1 MPVPID
7 YVIMTQTSASQ
18 PPGSGLSCTCSSR
31 FHNRIYITGNKSQRI
46 LLSVFSGF
54 DCGTTATMSMRTWAS
69 VNEECK
75 TTENAP
81 ETNTVQLTDAT
92 VKRVD
97 WSWKTIQAKYLAS
110 QYSHRHQQS
119 ASIRSTRELAFT
131 PPTERSVAWPNIK
144 PKLYDTAPGSR
155 LTSRR
160 SSVVRRA
167 ILTLK
172 SRKLV
177 RLKLMP
183 HVFVPT
189 PRT

>member
-1 MPVPID
+1 MPVPIG

-18 PPGSGLSCTCSSR
+18 PPRSGPSCTCSTR

-54 DCGTTATMSMRTWAS
+54 DCDTTATMSMMTWAS
-69 VNEECK
+69 VNEECE
-75 TTENAP
+75 TTEIAP
-81 ETNTVQLTDAT
+81 ETDTVHFTDAT

-97 WSWKTIQAKYLAS
+97 WSWKTVQAKYLAS

-119 ASIRSTRELAFT
+119 SSIRSSRELAFP
-131 PPTERSVAWPNIK
+131 PPTELSVAWPNIN
-144 PKLYDTAPGSR
+144 PKLNDTTPGSR
-155 LTSRR
+155 LASRV
-160 SSVVRRA
+160 SSVIRRA
-167 ILTLK
+167 HLAFK
-172 SRKLV
+172 SHKLV

-189 PRT
+189 RRI